1 MPRIFLAT
9 PFIQDDVISISSE
22 KAAYI
27 SVVMRCVPGDLLD
40 IQDGTGRSYRARIL
54 SADKRE
60 VRAVI
65 IDETACHTESFL
77 NIRLFQGLLKGD
89 KMDLVIQKTVE
100 LGVREIVP
108 VITERSQVRE
118 TRKLQRW
125 MKIAEE
131 ASRQSGRSEI
141 PVIHD
146 AIPLDKMY
154 SDEKNVQR
162 KGVVF
167 WEQGGDYLPS
177 LFDTFRGVRDIDIL
191 TGPEGGLSDREVGQ
205 TVDNGFRV
213 ATLGRRIL
221 RAETAAIAAVS
232 LTQYALGDLGG
243 VPA

>member
-1 MPRIFLAT
+1 MPRIFLAA
-9 PFIQDDVISISSE
+9 PFIQDDVISIGSE

-40 IQDGTGRSYRARIL
+40 IQDGKGRSYRARIQ

-65 IDETACHTESFL
+65 IDETACHTEPFL

-118 TRKLQRW
+118 TRKLRRW

-141 PVIHD
+141 PVITD
-146 AIPLDKMY
+146 VISLDTVF
-154 SDEKNVQR
+154 SGEKDVHHR
-162 KGVVF
+162 GIVF

-177 LFDTFRGVRDIDIL
+177 LFDAFQGIRDLDIL
-191 TGPEGGLSDREVGQ
+191 TGPEGGLNDREVGRA
-205 TVDNGFRV
+205 VDSGFRV

-221 RAETAAIAAVS
+221 RAETAAIAAVA
-232 LTQYALGDLGG
+232 LTQYALGDLG
-243 VPA
+243 AASA